1 MRAILTN
8 SHFVLKCGTKKKLT
22 IGQFFCGG
30 DFTDKVTQKKNEKYT
45 KILDTALGLFE
56 KNGTH
61 LVSIDEI
68 VKGAGVAKGTFYLY
82 FKDRYDLITTII
94 LDKASKYMCMLTDT
108 YNPESFDDI
117 PYNVRHYVD
126 YLSDFLQKN
135 KTLCLLIE
143 KNLNTCVNAVA
154 GTQEGP
160 VKDLYNKIYSE
171 LLRCGIDETEVSA
184 KLYLYIELIVSSCCN
199 AIIRETPYTLEE
211 LKPHLCQIIESS
223 INNII
228 KR

>member
-1 MRAILTN
+1 M
-8 SHFVLKCGTKKKLT
+8 LKCGSKKKLT
-22 IGQFFCGG
+22 VSHFFAEAI
-30 DFTDKVTQKKNEKYT
+30 FTDKITQKKNEKYA

-56 KNGTH
+56 KKGTH

-68 VKGAGVAKGTFYLY
+68 VKGAGIAKGTFYLY

-94 LDKASKYMCMLTDT
+94 LDKASKYMCSLPDT
-108 YNPESFDDI
+108 YNPESFDDV
-117 PYNVRHYVD
+117 PFNVRHYVD
-126 YLSDFLQKN
+126 YLSDFLKTD

-143 KNLNTCVNAVA
+143 KNMSTCVNAVA

-171 LLRCGIDETEVSA
+171 LLRCGIDEAEVSA

-199 AIIRETPYTLEE
+199 AILRETPYTLDE